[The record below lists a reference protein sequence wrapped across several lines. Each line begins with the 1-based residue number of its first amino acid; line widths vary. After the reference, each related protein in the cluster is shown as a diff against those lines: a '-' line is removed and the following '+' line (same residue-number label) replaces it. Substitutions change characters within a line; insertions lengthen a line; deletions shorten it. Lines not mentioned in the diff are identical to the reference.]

1 MEQSK
6 QIQPIHAPSKLR
18 YTIIFLVLAVLYVF
32 SWRGVEADLKSLIE
46 GWPNIQDLIAGMWP
60 PNWNYFQ
67 KILDP
72 MLETLRIAVIST
84 TFGAIL
90 SIPFTLFASRN
101 VFPNSWV
108 TNIARGFLNIIRT
121 IPDLLLAGIFVAM
134 LGIGP
139 VAGVAAMTV
148 FTFGIITKLAYESV
162 ETIDPGP
169 LEAMTA
175 VGANKLQFIAYA
187 VVPQALPSFVA
198 YVLYAFE
205 ICVRAAAI
213 LGLVGAGGIGIILS
227 ETLETF
233 QYTKMASIV
242 LFTLFIVIVIDTI
255 STKIRE
261 KLL

>member
-1 MEQSK
+1 MAAQTK
-6 QIQPIHAPSKLR
+6 QIKTPSKLR
-18 YTIIFLVLAVLYVF
+18 FTIIFLVMAVLYVF
-32 SWRGVEADLKSLIE
+32 SWRGVEADIGSLIE
-46 GWPNIQDLIAGMWP
+46 GWPYIRDLITGMWP
-60 PNWNYFQ
+60 PNWKYFER
-67 KILDP
+67 ILDP
-72 MLETLRIAVIST
+72 MLETLRIAIIAT

-90 SIPFTLFASRN
+90 SIPFTLLASRN
-101 VFPNSWV
+101 VFPNTWV
-108 TNIARGFLNIIRT
+108 TNSARSFLNFVRT
-121 IPDLLLAGIFVAM
+121 IPDLLLAGIFVAL

-169 LEAMTA
+169 LESMTA
-175 VGANKLQFIAYA
+175 VGANKWQFIAFA
-187 VVPQALPSFVA
+187 VVPQALPAFVA

-213 LGLVGAGGIGIILS
+213 LGLVGAGGIGIMLS

-233 QYTKMASIV
+233 QYQKMATIV
-242 LFTLFIVIVIDTI
+242 LFTLVIVIVIDSI
-255 STKIRE
+255 SSRIRE